1 MLSTNISA
9 PTRRRPP
16 ILVRLDAAGVT
27 GRRPLEVIEAEL
39 KIAESRLR
47 ALKRERKNIITAAT
61 LNDRRHTPEFRANFL
76 AGVKRGWEGEQGE
89 RRRELARLNAKKPRV
104 TYLPPMAPLQKLH
117 YRKLRRAGI
126 AKPLALAEALKRT
139 A

>member
-1 MLSTNISA
+1 MLSTSVSA

-27 GRRPLEVIEAEL
+27 GRRDLAIVDAEL
-39 KIAESRLR
+39 KVAQRRVS
-47 ALKRERKNIITAAT
+47 ALKRERKAIVVTES
-61 LNDRRHTPEFRANFL
+61 LNSRRHDPEFRASFL

-126 AKPLALAEALKRT
+126 AKSLALAEALKM
-139 A
+139 AA